1 MTSSARTVVKTSV
14 KTSIK
19 TPWPWITFLVA
30 AAAALNPVGYDII
43 RQAFTSG
50 EQLSRSLGQLV
61 VFVALGI
68 AAVVALIEFGIRKFL
83 IARQRQL
90 ASGVANG

>member
-1 MTSSARTVVKTSV
+1 MNLFVRTS
-14 KTSIK
+14 
-19 TPWPWITFLVA
+19 WPWVTCLIA
-30 AAAALNPVGYDII
+30 AAAALNPVGFEII
-43 RQAFTSG
+43 RQAFASG
-50 EQLSRSLGQLV
+50 EQLSRTLGQFLV
-61 VFVALGI
+61 YCALGI

>member
-1 MTSSARTVVKTSV
+1 MSSSV
-14 KTSIK
+14 QIK
-19 TPWPWITFLVA
+19 TQWPWITCLVA
-30 AAAALNPVGYDII
+30 LAAALNPIGYDII

-50 EQLSRSLGQLV
+50 EQLARTLGQLV
-61 VFVALGI
+61 VYSALGI
-68 AAVVALIEFGIRKFL
+68 AAVVAVIEFGIRKFL